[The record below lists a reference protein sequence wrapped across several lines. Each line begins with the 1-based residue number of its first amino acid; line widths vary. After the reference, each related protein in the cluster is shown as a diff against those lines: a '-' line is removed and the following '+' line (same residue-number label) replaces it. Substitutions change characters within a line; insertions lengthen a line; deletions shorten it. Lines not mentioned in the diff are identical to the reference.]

1 MQKTAELTNILSK
14 LIPKLNPNH
23 QVMQK
28 TAELT
33 NILSKLN
40 PKP

>member
-14 LIPKLNPNH
+14 LNPEPKLNPNH

-33 NILSKLN
+33 NILSK
-40 PKP
+40 P